1 MSEVDELMTKA
12 TAQLLEHQEWLV
24 AEIEKLP
31 SNVDTD
37 AGKLVLV
44 HQAKHI
50 RLRVVRAEKGVASVV
65 WEYPD
70 ELAAFLKHEATPK
83 HLRDTLAGGR
93 EVSTEQPASTLELE
107 S

>member
-12 TAQLLEHQEWLV
+12 TAQLLEHQEWLA
-24 AEIEKLP
+24 AEIEKIP
-31 SNVDTD
+31 SNIDTD

-44 HQAKHI
+44 HQARNIK
-50 RLRVVRAEKGVASVV
+50 LRVVRAEKGVASVV

-93 EVSTEQPASTLELE
+93 VVNTEQPMTSVERE
-107 S
+107 P